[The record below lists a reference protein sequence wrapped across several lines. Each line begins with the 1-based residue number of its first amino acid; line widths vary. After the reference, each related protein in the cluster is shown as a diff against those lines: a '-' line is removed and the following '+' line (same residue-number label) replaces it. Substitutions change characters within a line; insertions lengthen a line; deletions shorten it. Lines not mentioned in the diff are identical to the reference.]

1 MIFIYPDEDIFCFL
15 RNNKQVHVIECLIVN
30 SLNMTHLLYHMVE
43 ERYMEDKLVFN
54 LKARFIQLY
63 SE

>member
-30 SLNMTHLLYHMVE
+30 SLNMTHLLYRMV
-43 ERYMEDKLVFN
+43 EDKLVFN